1 MSHELSQLAHGDA
14 PAIEQDPKDMRD
26 RIKNIALELLTRDGY
41 RGLRFNDIANHL
53 NITRANIHY
62 HFGKKEH
69 LVEVVLTEYIEDTL
83 VRYGGILMGSGSYSS
98 KIHSIIEFHRE
109 RYKRFNGGMV
119 GSKSWSIIARL
130 RLEHELLTPQSS
142 YMLARYAK
150 EIYQYATF
158 AVTAAMKSGEISADA
173 PAHDL
178 ILHVASFIISG
189 VAITQDAG
197 TFGRLE
203 DLYHAHLRIVEG
215 AYGCSAAKTEK
226 RED

>member
-1 MSHELSQLAHGDA
+1 MSDELTQMARSDA
-14 PAIEQDPKDMRD
+14 PAIEQDPNDMRD

-41 RGLRFNDIANHL
+41 RGLRFNDIANYL

-69 LVEVVLTEYIEDTL
+69 LVEVVLTEYIEGTL
-83 VRYGGILMGSGSYSS
+83 VRYGAILMGSGTYSS

-109 RYKRFNGGMV
+109 RYQRFNGGMV

-142 YMLARYAK
+142 QMLARYAT
-150 EIYQYATF
+150 EIYRYATF
-158 AVTAAMKSGEISADA
+158 AVTAAVESGEISAEA
-173 PAHDL
+173 PTQDI

-197 TFGRLE
+197 AFSRLE
-203 DLYHAHLRIVEG
+203 DLYHAHLRIVED
-215 AYGCSAAKTEK
+215 AYGGES
-226 RED
+226 RPR